1 MPETYPEEEIHLRDY
16 LRVILKRRRMV
27 AAVFIILVATV
38 TINSFMAEPIFRAT
52 AQILIEAENPKVVD
66 IQEVLGVNASGR
78 DYYQTQYETLKSK
91 TLALKVIKALHL
103 KKSPEFTSSKKG
115 FSLRAILGSILGWVK
130 KVTSSAGESE
140 ENNFNPDKEYN
151 QLIAAY
157 LGRLKVEPI
166 RNSRLVNVSFEG
178 KDPKLITQ
186 IDNAH
191 AQFYIESNLE
201 RKFSASKKAVH
212 WLNQRIKEI
221 RKNLEESETA
231 LQNYREKEGLA
242 SIDFEERQGII
253 LQALDDLNTALIKA
267 KTERMEKE
275 NLFKELKRFSK
286 DPEMIE
292 SLPSVVSNSL
302 IQSLKAQYITLTGEY
317 YKLSKKYGPKH
328 PKMISLASEIKAI
341 KKKISWEV
349 ENIAQSIETEYRIAR
364 AKEKSI
370 LKAMED
376 QKKEALELNQKQIKY
391 NVLKRE
397 LDVNRSLYESL
408 LKRVKETGLTEDL
421 KATNIMVVDPARIP
435 DKPVKPRKA
444 LNILLAIIVGLTLGI
459 GLAFFFEYLDNTVK
473 TPEEVE
479 RHLKAPLLGVV
490 GRFKPDSA
498 DSTSKETIACSNP
511 RSNIAE
517 AFRTIRTNLLFS
529 SPDIEKKGLLITSVL
544 PQEGKTVLAANLAI
558 TFAQMGKKVL
568 LVDSDLRRPR
578 VHNLFNLKRSFGLSD
593 LLVGKESSIK
603 NTQISG
609 LKIITS
615 GTLPP
620 NPAEL
625 LASQKMRDFIEKAKD
640 SFNTIIFDSPPLLSV
655 TDAAELAP
663 LSDGVVLI
671 VKAGSTP
678 IPVIQR
684 GIQQVSEVG
693 ARVLGCVLNN
703 VDFEKEH
710 YYYSHYQYYCQ
721 YYYEGKKEKGS

>member
-1 MPETYPEEEIHLRDY
+1 M
-16 LRVILKRRRMV
+16 
-27 AAVFIILVATV
+27 
-38 TINSFMAEPIFRAT
+38 
-52 AQILIEAENPKVVD
+52 
-66 IQEVLGVNASGR
+66 
-78 DYYQTQYETLKSK
+78 
-91 TLALKVIKALHL
+91 
-103 KKSPEFTSSKKG
+103 
-115 FSLRAILGSILGWVK
+115 
-130 KVTSSAGESE
+130 
-140 ENNFNPDKEYN
+140 
-151 QLIAAY
+151 
-157 LGRLKVEPI
+157 
-166 RNSRLVNVSFEG
+166 
-178 KDPKLITQ
+178 
-186 IDNAH
+186 
-191 AQFYIESNLE
+191 
-201 RKFSASKKAVH
+201 
-212 WLNQRIKEI
+212 
-221 RKNLEESETA
+221 
-231 LQNYREKEGLA
+231 
-242 SIDFEERQGII
+242 
-253 LQALDDLNTALIKA
+253 
-267 KTERMEKE
+267 
-275 NLFKELKRFSK
+275 
-286 DPEMIE
+286 
-292 SLPSVVSNSL
+292 
-302 IQSLKAQYITLTGEY
+302 
-317 YKLSKKYGPKH
+317 
-328 PKMISLASEIKAI
+328 
-341 KKKISWEV
+341 
-349 ENIAQSIETEYRIAR
+349 
-364 AKEKSI
+364 
-370 LKAMED
+370 
-376 QKKEALELNQKQIKY
+376 
-391 NVLKRE
+391 
-397 LDVNRSLYESL
+397 
-408 LKRVKETGLTEDL
+408 
-421 KATNIMVVDPARIP
+421 
-435 DKPVKPRKA
+435 
-444 LNILLAIIVGLTLGI
+444 
-459 GLAFFFEYLDNTVK
+459 
-473 TPEEVE
+473 
-479 RHLKAPLLGVV
+479 V

-529 SPDIEKKGLLITSVL
+529 SPDIEKKRMLITSAL